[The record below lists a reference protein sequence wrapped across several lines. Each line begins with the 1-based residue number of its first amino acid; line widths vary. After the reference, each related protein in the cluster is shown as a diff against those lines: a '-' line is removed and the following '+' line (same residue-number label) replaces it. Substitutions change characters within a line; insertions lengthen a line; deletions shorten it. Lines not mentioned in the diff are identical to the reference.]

1 MRPDLHTLN
10 PHLTNLEIPGHGREG
25 LHEETSSRRS
35 MPGVRV
41 DLRWASTDASQGHHW
56 NSSKSATGASSR
68 KVWIQPLRTAYGSLT
83 FNTWRGASD
92 STRPFYGC
100 LTPC

>member
-41 DLRWASTDASQGHHW
+41 DLRWASTDAR
-56 NSSKSATGASSR
+56 KAITGIRAR
-68 KVWIQPLRTAYGSLT
+68 VPRGPVLERYGSNLYGPPT
-83 FNTWRGASD
+83 ARSRSTLGAAPRIPLAHSM
-92 STRPFYGC
+92 GV
-100 LTPC
+100 